1 MPVDH
6 RVLRDSIEAANKR
19 WDALTL
25 EQQAAETAE
34 QEKDEAELLD
44 WYENRGGKDQKLHPM
59 VEAELRVIRAKRN
72 PPADNSPTPREQY
85 EALSVAKPAEPIP
98 AEVKQEQPEPLPV
111 VEIQSSK
118 AYVSVSD
125 TPGTLE
131 DINKREEAYRAAHPI
146 GIGGGWGT

>member
-1 MPVDH
+1 M
-6 RVLRDSIEAANKR
+6 
-19 WDALTL
+19 L

-111 VEIQSSK
+111 VELQSSK

-131 DINKREEAYRAAHPI
+131 CIFRGMAITSPKSSRSVVRSDADHDSGLMPI
-146 GIGGGWGT
+146 SNSI